1 MVYCETGQ
9 CPLLSMYVK
18 LKWWR
23 TGLNYWWPTM
33 TIQAAKVLFTFILI
47 DVIVTDNLWTHG
59 LCLNM
64 TFWILMVWFNHCSG
78 GFRGGGWL
86 GSAPPPFFFAKEVYK
101 ASLAYVDVRYGT
113 QDGRVF
119 WLILDFHPP
128 PPVFG
133 NPGSASAV
141 LS

>member
-86 GSAPPPFFFAKEVYK
+86 GSAPPFFFAKEVYK